1 LYRPYPQLLEN
12 IKIDQSND
20 PLSNSEIQ
28 NIISEKNNLFKE
40 FGRIVIRKSGTE
52 PLIRV
57 MAEHENFSI
66 LQEAI
71 NDIVQAIKRLN

>member
-1 LYRPYPQLLEN
+1 
-12 IKIDQSND
+12 
-20 PLSNSEIQ
+20 
-28 NIISEKNNLFKE
+28 
-40 FGRIVIRKSGTE
+40 
-52 PLIRV
+52 